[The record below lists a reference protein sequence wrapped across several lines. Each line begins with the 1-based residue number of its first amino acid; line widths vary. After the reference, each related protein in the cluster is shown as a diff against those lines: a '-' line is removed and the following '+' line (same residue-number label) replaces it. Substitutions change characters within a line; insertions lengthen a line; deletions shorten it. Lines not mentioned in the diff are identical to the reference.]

1 MTLKWGSTT
10 CTAIK
15 WGSTTC
21 TAVYWGSTLVWP
33 DYSYPIDQANT
44 WVSASVGHKGDEDY
58 TRYSQ
63 KGPATTSVTS
73 GNPSA
78 FNNTV
83 VAPYYAA
90 VNGSRL
96 LSYAASIKS
105 SSSHTYLPIGI
116 PVLGSTSRIDCTDK
130 TSIKINYV
138 VNSLNYDD
146 YLGGAIK
153 VGYLTGTTVSDFTS
167 SHAFSYSDQ
176 NTYLPFSGG
185 SQSITSTGS
194 KSFTYTLKDAMKN
207 TIWIFIYVQP
217 YWNSWPSSLSKTLVL
232 DVSIN
237 QIILS

>member
-10 CTAIK
+10 VTAVK

-33 DYSYPIDQANT
+33 DYSYPIAQANT
-44 WVSASVGHKGDEDY
+44 WATASVGHNGDETY

-63 KGPATTSVTS
+63 KGPAATSVTS

-105 SSSHTYLPIGI
+105 SSSHTYLPIGD
-116 PVLGSTSRIDCTDK
+116 PVLGSSSKVDCTNI

-138 VNSLNYDD
+138 VNSLNYAS
-146 YLGGAIK
+146 YMGGNIK
-153 VGYLTGTTVSDFTS
+153 VGYITADTVSYFTS
-167 SHAFSYSDQ
+167 SHAFSYSYSDMP
-176 NTYLPFSGG
+176 LPFSGG

-194 KSFTYTLKDAMKN
+194 KSFTYTLKDAMKRS
-207 TIWIFIYVQP
+207 IWIFIYLEP
-217 YWNSWPSSLSKTLVL
+217 YWNTWPSSLSKTLIL